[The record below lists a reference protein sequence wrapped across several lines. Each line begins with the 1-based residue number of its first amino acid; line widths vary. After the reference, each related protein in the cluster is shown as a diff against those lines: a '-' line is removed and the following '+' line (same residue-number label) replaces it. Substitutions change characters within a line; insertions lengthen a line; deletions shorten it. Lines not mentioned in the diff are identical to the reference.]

1 MIVRGVRGPIFS
13 KSEVGGKSAAPQP
26 GNRFVSFVR
35 ARGAGCEVEMQL
47 KRRAPG
53 FPFSLLP
60 AGGFPFSLENTPFP
74 PTSYPALAGLI
85 GIYIYTDK
93 AS

>member
-1 MIVRGVRGPIFS
+1 M
-13 KSEVGGKSAAPQP
+13 
-26 GNRFVSFVR
+26 R

-47 KRRAPG
+47 KRRAAG

-60 AGGFPFSLENTPFP
+60 PGGFPFSLENTPFP

-85 GIYIYTDK
+85 GIYIYILFVCLVYMLFTLLFVCLGCWVGVGV
-93 AS
+93 SVYCGST

>member
-1 MIVRGVRGPIFS
+1 MALLYIHS
-13 KSEVGGKSAAPQP
+13 LSEVGGKSAAPQS

-47 KRRAPG
+47 KRRAAR

-85 GIYIYTDK
+85 GM
-93 AS
+93 A

>member
-1 MIVRGVRGPIFS
+1 MPIG
-13 KSEVGGKSAAPQP
+13 KTQNQTSEVGGKSAAPQP

-53 FPFSLLP
+53 FPFSLLSRR
-60 AGGFPFSLENTPFP
+60 AFPFPLRTPPSPQP
-74 PTSYPALAGLI
+74 PIQL
-85 GIYIYTDK
+85 
-93 AS
+93 